1 MIPSDT
7 SIATAIRDGNE
18 TTFETLFRKWYPHL
32 CGFARKFVKDPAEG
46 EELVQELFC
55 HLWDKRTDFHPTTS
69 IKAYLYGA
77 VRNRC
82 FNRLEHLKVREKS
95 QEAVAET
102 LRNQGTQA
110 NPTQLL
116 EASETQL
123 RIEAA
128 IGELPERCRQVF
140 ELSRYEGLKYNEI
153 AHELNISPKTVEV
166 QIGKALKYL
175 RTALRDILPLVTAFL
190 GVLKEIENYLP
201 PQ

>member
-1 MIPSDT
+1 M
-7 SIATAIRDGNE
+7 
-18 TTFETLFRKWYPHL
+18 

-55 HLWDKRTDFHPTTS
+55 QLWDKRLDFKPTTS

-82 FNRLEHLKVREKS
+82 FNRLEHLKVRERS
-95 QEAVAET
+95 QEGIAET
-102 LRNQGTQA
+102 LRNQGHQSS
-110 NPTQLL
+110 PTQLL
-116 EASETQL
+116 EAQETQI
-123 RIEAA
+123 RIETAVS
-128 IGELPERCRQVF
+128 ELPDRCRQVF

-175 RTALRDILPLVTAFL
+175 RASLRDILPLVAAFL
-190 GVLKEIENYLP
+190 GGLKEFENFLP